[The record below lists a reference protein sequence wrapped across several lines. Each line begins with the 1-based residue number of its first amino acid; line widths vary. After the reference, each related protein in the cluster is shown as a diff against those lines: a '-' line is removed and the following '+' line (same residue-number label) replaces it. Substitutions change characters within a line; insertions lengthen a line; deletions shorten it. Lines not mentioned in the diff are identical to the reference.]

1 MVSLTAGDQRRAHPL
16 QGEVAG
22 AHHHIRL
29 CEDSAQRLLCRVQEE
44 LCLRAV
50 EGGGLPYPASRLSS
64 SAGVTFRFLRLS
76 GVRMTQRWETDR
88 P

>member
-1 MVSLTAGDQRRAHPL
+1 MVSLTAGISCAPIL

-29 CEDSAQRLLCRVQEE
+29 CEDSAQRLLCRVQE
-44 LCLRAV
+44 RAAAPVV
-50 EGGGLPYPASRLSS
+50 EGGASCTRASRLSS

-76 GVRMTQRWETDR
+76 GQDDRWETDR